1 MGKYDKFLVGL
12 SSAPAQGVQ
21 SSVPVNTGKYDQFL
35 TGLDSQP
42 QAQDEEPKTGELSI
56 MDAMGLAGEL
66 APSPVQRIQRGLDV
80 AGEKIAEF
88 GGRMGAPKTS
98 AAVGT
103 AVQMAPTA
111 LGAATTLGG
120 LYSKEPTKL
129 ADAIRNTP
137 KMLRPRYEAIK
148 GDFVSGD
155 LPERAGRVAR
165 FPSFSGKL
173 QLGPEPLTPM
183 AAPKSYPKELN
194 SFLNF
199 ARARV
204 NAFGKRLSPQELDD
218 YHTELQTILSNNQ
231 LRGTSPYAIAE
242 GVKKLVDPL
251 RSEAIPGLGELDKV
265 YALSK
270 KLRVAPEVAK
280 KIWSY
285 VGPKMRWGAIGVP

>member
-1 MGKYDKFLVGL
+1 MSWKDRAKPLAASTGT
-12 SSAPAQGVQ
+12 SSSSWKSRATPAQA
-21 SSVPVNTGKYDQFL
+21 TGPRP
-35 TGLDSQP
+35 TP
-42 QAQDEEPKTGELSI
+42 SI
-56 MDAMGLAGEL
+56 FDAMSIASEI
-66 APSPVQRIQRGLDV
+66 APSPVQRIRRGLDT

-88 GGRMGAPKTS
+88 GGSMGAPKTG
-98 AAVGT
+98 AAIGT
-103 AVQMAPTA
+103 GVSKLQDI
-111 LGAATTLGG
+111 LGAATTLSG
-120 LYSKEPTKL
+120 LYSKNPTRL

-183 AAPKSYPKELN
+183 VAPKSYPKELN

-199 ARARV
+199 AKARV
-204 NAFGKRLSPQELDD
+204 TALGKRLSPQELDD
-218 YHTELQTILSNNQ
+218 YHTELQTILSENR
-231 LRGTSPYAIAE
+231 LKGTAPYAIAQ
-242 GVKKLVDPL
+242 GLKKLVDPL

-270 KLRVAPEVAK
+270 RLRVAPEVAK
-280 KIWSY
+280 KIWDY